1 MSQFASQSVSTR
13 IALGFA
19 IVLVLHLSVV
29 MLQQWGQCR
38 ASADREQLVGLR
50 AEVEACHR
58 VERLS
63 DRLRQQVGE
72 FCTTGS
78 MAAQDEIE
86 RLHNQLRAALGRM
99 RSDADAAGSPGETDE
114 IETVRLSLERHA
126 ESFAT
131 LASQQ
136 AQRQQLIDVELIE
149 CRAGFNELIEQLAST
164 PVNSALLVKL
174 TLAFHT
180 AIDDFA
186 HYSLAPDVNAAPD
199 MMPAIADCRRLI
211 GRLAES
217 FAESP
222 GNQIEHLRASIDRLE
237 RLFIGL
243 EQATSDYQLSKH
255 TQLDAES
262 RKFEQA
268 AMTLRHDLSQR
279 AIELGRQIE
288 VNSSQF
294 TWASHLFSLAT
305 VALGVVVAWRISRSV
320 APALVAI
327 TTTFDGLARGLPIES
342 IPCRERTDEL
352 GQLAAAAQVFRDK
365 AVQTER
371 LLDEATQVKELER
384 QLAHTS
390 QLESLGQL
398 AAGIAHEINTPMQC
412 VACNVEYLEEQFDY
426 VLDVVRQLQAM
437 LQGPPE
443 LWDLRKITAA
453 ELLDGRR
460 FATAT
465 VQVRE
470 AVHEASGATRRIIEI
485 VRAMKTM
492 SHPGKLAHEP
502 TDINSIVRDAA
513 TVSTNRW
520 KYTATLELDLDETL
534 PLPPANAAEI
544 NQIVLNIL
552 VNAAD
557 AIAEKFGP
565 DRVCGQIVVKTWA
578 DARAVHLSVAD
589 NGTGIPVAL
598 RQRIFEP
605 FFTTK
610 DVGKGTGQG
619 LALVFQSVRRHR
631 GVVRVRSTEGEGTTF
646 IVSLPLAEGDSIEGD
661 AESLGE
667 AATVC
672 RVGR

>member
-1 MSQFASQSVSTR
+1 
-13 IALGFA
+13 
-19 IVLVLHLSVV
+19 
-29 MLQQWGQCR
+29 
-38 ASADREQLVGLR
+38 
-50 AEVEACHR
+50 
-58 VERLS
+58 
-63 DRLRQQVGE
+63 
-72 FCTTGS
+72 
-78 MAAQDEIE
+78 
-86 RLHNQLRAALGRM
+86 
-99 RSDADAAGSPGETDE
+99 
-114 IETVRLSLERHA
+114 
-126 ESFAT
+126 
-131 LASQQ
+131 
-136 AQRQQLIDVELIE
+136 
-149 CRAGFNELIEQLAST
+149 
-164 PVNSALLVKL
+164 
-174 TLAFHT
+174 
-180 AIDDFA
+180 
-186 HYSLAPDVNAAPD
+186 
-199 MMPAIADCRRLI
+199 
-211 GRLAES
+211 
-217 FAESP
+217 
-222 GNQIEHLRASIDRLE
+222 
-237 RLFIGL
+237 
-243 EQATSDYQLSKH
+243 
-255 TQLDAES
+255 
-262 RKFEQA
+262 
-268 AMTLRHDLSQR
+268 
-279 AIELGRQIE
+279 
-288 VNSSQF
+288 
-294 TWASHLFSLAT
+294 
-305 VALGVVVAWRISRSV
+305 
-320 APALVAI
+320 
-327 TTTFDGLARGLPIES
+327 
-342 IPCRERTDEL
+342 
-352 GQLAAAAQVFRDK
+352 
-365 AVQTER
+365 
-371 LLDEATQVKELER
+371 
-384 QLAHTS
+384 
-390 QLESLGQL
+390 
-398 AAGIAHEINTPMQC
+398 
-412 VACNVEYLEEQFDY
+412 
-426 VLDVVRQLQAM
+426 
-437 LQGPPE
+437 
-443 LWDLRKITAA
+443 
-453 ELLDGRR
+453 
-460 FATAT
+460 